1 MVFNWFLIAPR
12 MAEVIVDKPSARAG
26 AGSLLL
32 SPLNIFIDFRIS
44 ETETINSQSWP
55 ENLKTL
61 YC

>member
-1 MVFNWFLIAPR
+1 